1 MRNPQVGTLLFKELQ
16 KITNNTTL
24 TITEQ
29 VEALYRLLSLSFVEA
44 TRDEKVLF
52 TTLFSRISFAS
63 QRFQISK
70 QTRFF
75 VHHFRIKGQQ
85 VFRSKKISETDLQ
98 NVYYPLGLKAVS
110 ESIAA
115 LFDVAIPTNIQKILP
130 PKGFYKTAP
139 VEVKEFRAKVRIV
152 ALADDEANQQIIA
165 QDQSLSLIHI

>member
-1 MRNPQVGTLLFKELQ
+1 MRNQQIGTLLFKELQ
-16 KITNNTTL
+16 KITNNTIL
-24 TITEQ
+24 TIEER

-52 TTLFSRISFAS
+52 TTLFARISFAS

-85 VFRSKKISETDLQ
+85 VFRSKKIAATDLEK
-98 NVYYPLGLKAVS
+98 VYYPLGLKAVS

-115 LFDVAIPTNIQKILP
+115 LFSIAIPSDIQKILP
-130 PKGFYKTAP
+130 PKGF
-139 VEVKEFRAKVRIV
+139 
-152 ALADDEANQQIIA
+152 L
-165 QDQSLSLIHI
+165 